1 MRVVQGWRSD
11 PERELTDPLPEKK
24 WSVVLRFVGGDWL
37 DPISVGSNW
46 FHPPYPKHVLH
57 VWWPLWLSYVL
68 FAGTS
73 GLLMAS
79 LALGPWWSWPFAFLI
94 WLLTPGKMIAWRFN
108 KKGGYAGHKVYGV
121 DAPEYPLWLCTAG
134 DVFPGSLALCWSI
147 RPFATISS

>member
-57 VWWPLWLSYVL
+57 VWWPVVVVAIRFSYLVVD
-68 FAGTS
+68 AWQDDR
-73 GLLMAS
+73 
-79 LALGPWWSWPFAFLI
+79 LALQQERRLRRAQG
-94 WLLTPGKMIAWRFN
+94 
-108 KKGGYAGHKVYGV
+108 
-121 DAPEYPLWLCTAG
+121 LWGRCA
-134 DVFPGSLALCWSI
+134 
-147 RPFATISS
+147 